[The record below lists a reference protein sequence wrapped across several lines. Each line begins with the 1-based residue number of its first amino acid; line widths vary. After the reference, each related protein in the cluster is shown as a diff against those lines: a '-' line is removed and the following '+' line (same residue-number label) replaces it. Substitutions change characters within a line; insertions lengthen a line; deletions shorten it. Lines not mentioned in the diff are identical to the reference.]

1 MSLSR
6 AIGLLITAYL
16 GLIVA
21 TALAALSW
29 RPLPDVPFL
38 VALYAG
44 LHSRPFASSGDGSS
58 ALLSLRNARPE
69 SMAGFGAV
77 LGYLADVVE
86 GRVEGR
92 LVVRKT
98 LGQPLTFLQHGGLAQ
113 VAQGL
118 QDVADAP
125 TRLEVVAEFDK

>member
-38 VALYAG
+38 VATEDAL
-44 LHSRPFASSGDGSS
+44 RPQVH
-58 ALLSLRNARPE
+58 PV
-69 SMAGFGAV
+69 GATD
-77 LGYLADVVE
+77 LMRG
-86 GRVEGR
+86 
-92 LVVRKT
+92 
-98 LGQPLTFLQHGGLAQ
+98 
-113 VAQGL
+113 
-118 QDVADAP
+118 
-125 TRLEVVAEFDK
+125 